1 MMKIFRAIP
10 SYYGGKQKL
19 VKYIFK
25 YIPARAKI
33 LDGFMGAGSVSLYAK
48 WRGHELISNDY
59 SYLSKVIGEALI
71 SNSKARIQEHWIT
84 EALKDKEQWP
94 WEQEF
99 IERLQKVLL
108 DKDLSILAALINYA
122 YGQEGPKKWLML
134 LLAMKYFAYMLPF
147 GGDITNL
154 RTPKEYK
161 KAEFSKWTDTDA
173 KQVKKFREDRI
184 KRLRSIA
191 EDINRA
197 VAPAHRRTEFKN
209 KDVFQAIKEAGQE
222 GIDTAYLDPPYLGAM
237 SYEKRNF
244 YIEWLLLGHRPKE
257 PEDSIFNSKD
267 KGIKALEMLAEACK
281 EAGIKRVVLSY
292 WTKDIAAKQLEDI
305 FKEFNL
311 KQVPLNYKYTYGTA
325 DRSKGALEFLG
336 VGEA

>member
-1 MMKIFRAIP
+1 MKIFRAIP

-19 VKYIFK
+19 VKHIFK
-25 YIPARAKI
+25 YIPAGARL
-33 LDGFMGAGSVSLYAK
+33 LDGFMGAGSVSLFAK

-59 SYLSKVIGEALI
+59 SFLSRVIGEALI
-71 SNSKARIQEHWIT
+71 NNSRARIQEHWIT
-84 EALKDKEQWP
+84 EAMKQEGEWP
-94 WEQEF
+94 WEEEF
-99 IERLQKVLL
+99 TQRLQRVLL
-108 DKDLSILAALINYA
+108 DKDITILAKLINYA
-122 YGQEGPKKWLML
+122 YDQEGAKKWLML

-161 KAEFSKWTDTDA
+161 KAEFTKWTETDA
-173 KQVKKFREDRI
+173 KQVRKFREDRI
-184 KRLRSIA
+184 HRLKSIA

-197 VAPAHRRTEFKN
+197 VAPAHRRAEFWN
-209 KDVFQAIKEAGQE
+209 KDVFQAIQEAGEQ
-222 GIDTAYLDPPYLGAM
+222 GIDTAYLDPPYMGAM

-244 YIEWLLLGHRPKE
+244 YIEWLLLGKKPKE
-257 PEDSIFNSKD
+257 PEDSIFNSKEH
-267 KGIKALEMLAEACK
+267 GARALEKLAEACK
-281 EAGIKRVVLSY
+281 EAGFKRVILSY
-292 WTKDIAAKQLEDI
+292 WTKDITAKQLEEI

-336 VGEA
+336 VGAI